1 MLGRRTDTA
10 SARCFAPLVLRS
22 WSSFSPKGVRM
33 RYLLALMVVA
43 MLAGC
48 SGQQAT
54 PNVPMTAT
62 AMASRPTLPPIVH
75 YHRVVFIGD
84 SYTEGSGEGGQGP
97 HGWPAVVLGDLR
109 AQGIL
114 VSPVEAAEGSAG
126 YVAQSWKGETF
137 GDIARRVVR
146 PDTELVVFFGS
157 ANDVAFPPEQVGA
170 AALEAFTRVKAAAPT
185 AKLLVIGPVWPGPDA
200 PEAFQNVRSA
210 VRTQAKAVGATFV
223 DPIGDRWLADTP
235 QLIGADQF
243 HPNDEGH
250 KYLAARIGPLMRDE
264 LK

>member
-1 MLGRRTDTA
+1 
-10 SARCFAPLVLRS
+10 
-22 WSSFSPKGVRM
+22 M